1 MVFYYSSFLCM
12 SHEPKSPSL
21 EMISA
26 APCTMATVSPLT
38 PSPSGAMAA
47 NGSPASQSAHS
58 GFAAA
63 LRKLAKQA
71 EDPRGSISSES
82 SHVSS
87 PVTNHISPIST
98 PKRVAMGTSLGP
110 PTGTPPVVTIAP
122 TKTVNGFW
130 RSEGRQAETG
140 LRGSGQE
147 RLPPERTLPAQEK
160 TSLSIPPY
168 LGTTHPFSMTSSPL
182 MQDPRLQ
189 THLPRQVPHMLLAG
203 ARDEYLRDGF
213 RPYASAEEMRMP
225 VLPLGLGPGAAANA
239 LAYFHSGYLPH
250 PSLASYRMED
260 YYNLSALRSYY
271 HQLPEG
277 GALPALHPSAVH
289 LPVPGVFYPG
299 DIAHQSL
306 SALHSERLQMEEDLR
321 QQERERERDKERTRE
336 IERERQWERE
346 VQRDKERERETGR
359 EIEIKKERAREIQ
372 AVKAMESRHL
382 SHEPQRS
389 ISHGNSHSL
398 SHPYSHRQPVKDRAK
413 LEDRLA
419 GNKTDKAK
427 ETSLLMHQPGPYP
440 TTGGPPSISASG
452 VQFGSGSGKAHQS
465 MVTPMRPQR
474 QEEEDRWLARPRP
487 LKVEKLDRQVPSEF
501 HQQVKEKHL
510 DLGRPTEP
518 TEPHRELQRYGT
530 HYNDVGVRDLPP
542 PLGAPPPLIS
552 PKPPPRD
559 HRPSPP
565 TASTL
570 WNPVSLISS
579 DRPLSHIHPFS
590 AHTKPK
596 PPEDE
601 PRQQSGPEKNS
612 SMQVNNLIDSGK
624 YLAELE
630 KSTRSFLSHQ
640 RTFFSQS
647 GPGDHR
653 QTQGPGSQGPAV
665 ERSDPMM
672 VYDQALQ
679 QHRRLVSKLD
689 LEERKRREAREKGYY
704 YELEDSYDESDEEE
718 VRSHLRRVAQQ
729 PPLKLD
735 ASKEKMD
742 FLNSFGL
749 ATLSKRDELLEK
761 KRKRRRRLMQERS
774 PSPPLV
780 QNKRK
785 TPSPPQPPLTTRFT
799 PEEMDNTAEL
809 EDKKQFLSM
818 FSLNHI
824 SVEER
829 RENEKII
836 TLLEAIKQKNVTLD
850 TMRYASDTSCSS
862 PSASSPSQS
871 TSNGH
876 PEPVNRSPDK
886 LRFEDPPPLAPLN
899 AQSQSKEASPIRRVP
914 SLQASALPPL
924 ARPKDHPSGLNGV
937 NGSLRMWENIN
948 PEEFAQHFHQSVL
961 QSTQIPQQKQKAGAN
976 VGANE
981 QFDNASHPPPGLQR
995 AVNKLPQTHTNGH
1008 SSHMPTR
1015 HESPGVRQDLSAEE
1029 GVSTDEDDEEESFS
1043 PKWKGIEAIFEA
1055 YEEYMEERGLENQVL
1070 QSECRRLETQ
1080 HYNLTLT
1087 AEQLSQS
1094 MRDLMAQKH
1103 NLALKR
1109 DRMQAEL
1116 EHLKKSLAM
1125 PLFHWHRGYYKGPS
1139 PR

>member
-1 MVFYYSSFLCM
+1 M

-21 EMISA
+21 GMTSA
-26 APCTMATVSPLT
+26 ASCNMATVSPLT
-38 PSPSGAMAA
+38 PSPISGAMVA

-87 PVTNHISPIST
+87 PVTNHISPVGT

-110 PTGTPPVVTIAP
+110 PTSTPPVVTIAP

-130 RSEGRQAETG
+130 RSEGRQAEAG

-147 RLPPERTLPAQEK
+147 RLPSDRPLPAQEK
-160 TSLSIPPY
+160 TSLSLPPY
-168 LGTTHPFSMTSSPL
+168 LAGTHPFSMASNAL

-203 ARDEYLRDGF
+203 AQEEYLRDGF
-213 RPYASAEEMRMP
+213 RPYPSAEELRIP
-225 VLPLGLGPGAAANA
+225 LLPLGISPGATADA

-260 YYNLSALRSYY
+260 YYGLSALRSYY

-277 GALPALHPSAVH
+277 GALHPSAVH

-306 SALHSERLQMEEDLR
+306 TALHSERLQMEEDLR
-321 QQERERERDKERTRE
+321 QHEREKERDKERTRE

-359 EIEIKKERAREIQ
+359 EMEIKKERARE
-372 AVKAMESRHL
+372 MEKRHL
-382 SHEPQRS
+382 SHEVHANQHS
-389 ISHGNSHSL
+389 ISYANSHSL
-398 SHPYSHRQPVKDRAK
+398 AHPFTHRQPVKDRAK

-419 GNKTDKAK
+419 ANRPDKTK
-427 ETSLLMHQPGPYP
+427 EPSLLMAPPGPYP
-440 TTGGPPSISASG
+440 PSGGPPPISASG
-452 VQFGSGSGKAHQS
+452 LGSSSGLQFGSGSGKAHRP
-465 MVTPMRPQR
+465 MITPMMLQRPD
-474 QEEEDRWLARPRP
+474 EEDRWLARPRA
-487 LKVEKLDRQVPSEF
+487 LKVEKVDRQSERPSEF

-518 TEPHRELQRYGT
+518 TETHRELQRYSA
-530 HYNDVGVRDLPP
+530 HHSDVSVRDPP
-542 PLGAPPPLIS
+542 QPLGAPPPLIS
-552 PKPPPRD
+552 PKPLPRD

-565 TASTL
+565 AL
-570 WNPVSLISS
+570 WNPVSLINSN
-579 DRPLSHIHPFS
+579 RPLSHIHPFS
-590 AHTKPK
+590 SHTKPK

-601 PRQQSGPEKNS
+601 TRQQGGPEKTS
-612 SMQVNNLIDSGK
+612 SVPISSLLDSGK

-630 KSTRSFLSHQ
+630 KSTRSFLSQQ
-640 RTFFSQS
+640 RTFFSQT
-647 GPGDHR
+647 GLGDYR
-653 QTQGPGSQGPAV
+653 QTQGSSSQAPAV

-689 LEERKRREAREKGYY
+689 LEEKKRREAREKGYY
-704 YELEDSYDESDEEE
+704 YELDDSYDDSDEEE
-718 VRSHLRRVAQQ
+718 VRAHLRRVAQQ
-729 PPLKLD
+729 PALKLD
-735 ASKEKMD
+735 ASKEKME
-742 FLNSFGL
+742 FLSLFGL
-749 ATLSKRDELLEK
+749 TTLSKRDEHLEMK
-761 KRKRRRRLMQERS
+761 RRKRRRLMLERS
-774 PSPPLV
+774 PSPPAV
-780 QNKRK
+780 QSKWK
-785 TPSPPQPPLTTRFT
+785 TPSPPQPPLPTRFT

-809 EDKKQFLSM
+809 EDKKHFLSM
-818 FSLNHI
+818 FNLNHI

-829 RENEKII
+829 KENEKI
-836 TLLEAIKQKNVTLD
+836 TSLLEAIKQKNLTLD
-850 TMRYASDTSCSS
+850 TLRHASDTPCSS
-862 PSASSPSQS
+862 PSAASHQS

-876 PEPVNRSPDK
+876 PEPVNSSPDN
-886 LRFEDPPPLAPLN
+886 LRLEDPPPLAPLK
-899 AQSQSKEASPIRRVP
+899 AQIQPKESSPIRRVS
-914 SLQASALPPL
+914 SLQTSARPTL
-924 ARPKDHPSGLNGV
+924 ARPKDHPPGLNGL
-937 NGSLRMWENIN
+937 NGRSRVWESIN
-948 PEEFAQHFHQSVL
+948 QEEFAQHFHQSVL
-961 QSTQIPQQKQKAGAN
+961 QSTQTTQHKQKAGSTVA
-976 VGANE
+976 ANE
-981 QFDNASHPPPGLQR
+981 QFDNASHQPPGLQK
-995 AVNKLPQTHTNGH
+995 AVNKPPQTQTNGH
-1008 SSHMPTR
+1008 TLNIAPHR
-1015 HESPGVRQDLSAEE
+1015 DSPGVRQDLSAEE
-1029 GVSTDEDDEEESFS
+1029 GVSTDEDDEEETFS
-1043 PKWKGIEAIFEA
+1043 PRWKGIEAIFEA
-1055 YEEYMEERGLENQVL
+1055 YEEYIEERSLEHQVL

-1080 HYNLTLT
+1080 HYNLTMT

-1094 MRDLMAQKH
+1094 MRDLLAQKH

-1116 EHLKKSLAM
+1116 EHLKKCLAL
-1125 PLFHWHRGYYKGPS
+1125 PLFHWHRGYYKRPS

>member
-1 MVFYYSSFLCM
+1 M

-21 EMISA
+21 GMISA

-38 PSPSGAMAA
+38 PSPISGAMVG

-87 PVTNHISPIST
+87 PVTNHISPVGT

-110 PTGTPPVVTIAP
+110 PTSTPPVVTIAP

-130 RSEGRQAETG
+130 RSEGRQAEAG

-147 RLPPERTLPAQEK
+147 RLPSDRPLPAQEK
-160 TSLSIPPY
+160 TSLSLPPY
-168 LGTTHPFSMTSSPL
+168 LAGTHPFSMTSSAL

-203 ARDEYLRDGF
+203 TQEEYLRDGF
-213 RPYASAEEMRMP
+213 RPYASAEELRMP
-225 VLPLGLGPGAAANA
+225 VLPLGLGPGAAADA

-277 GALPALHPSAVH
+277 GAMQALHPSAVH
-289 LPVPGVFYPG
+289 LPVPGVFYHG
-299 DIAHQSL
+299 DIAHPSL
-306 SALHSERLQMEEDLR
+306 TALHSERLQMEEDLR
-321 QQERERERDKERTRE
+321 QHEREKDRDKERTRE

-359 EIEIKKERAREIQ
+359 EMEIKKERARE
-372 AVKAMESRHL
+372 MEKRHL
-382 SHEPQRS
+382 SHEVHANQHS
-389 ISHGNSHSL
+389 ISHVNSHSL
-398 SHPYSHRQPVKDRAK
+398 AHPFTHRQPVKDRAK
-413 LEDRLA
+413 LDDRLA
-419 GNKTDKAK
+419 ANRPDKTK
-427 ETSLLMHQPGPYP
+427 EPSLLMAPPGPYAP
-440 TTGGPPSISASG
+440 SGGTASG
-452 VQFGSGSGKAHQS
+452 LGSSSGLQFGSGPGKAHRP
-465 MVTPMRPQR
+465 MITPMMLQRPD
-474 QEEEDRWLARPRP
+474 EEDRWLARPRA
-487 LKVEKLDRQVPSEF
+487 LKVEKVDRQGQVPSEF
-501 HQQVKEKHL
+501 HQQVKEKRL

-518 TEPHRELQRYGT
+518 AETHRERYSA
-530 HYNDVGVRDLPP
+530 HHNDMGVRDQSQ

-552 PKPPPRD
+552 PKPLPRD

-565 TASTL
+565 AL
-570 WNPVSLISS
+570 WNPVSLINS

-590 AHTKPK
+590 SHTKPK
-596 PPEDE
+596 PQEDE
-601 PRQQSGPEKNS
+601 SRQQSGPEKTS
-612 SMQVNNLIDSGK
+612 SMPINSLLDSGK

-630 KSTRSFLSHQ
+630 KSTRSFLSQQ
-640 RTFFSQS
+640 RNFFSQS
-647 GPGDHR
+647 GLRDYG
-653 QTQGPGSQGPAV
+653 QTQGSGSHRPAV

-689 LEERKRREAREKGYY
+689 LEEKKRREAREKGYY
-704 YELEDSYDESDEEE
+704 YELDDSYDESDEEE
-718 VRSHLRRVAQQ
+718 VRAHLRRVAQQ
-729 PPLKLD
+729 PPLKPD
-735 ASKEKMD
+735 ASKEKME
-742 FLNSFGL
+742 FLNIFGVT
-749 ATLSKRDELLEK
+749 TLSKRDELLEIK
-761 KRKRRRRLMQERS
+761 RRKRRRLMLERS
-774 PSPPLV
+774 PSPPAG

-785 TPSPPQPPLTTRFT
+785 SPSPPQPPLTTRFT
-799 PEEMDNTAEL
+799 PEEMDNTSEL
-809 EDKKQFLSM
+809 EDKKHFLSM

-829 RENEKII
+829 KDRELTSGQARVSGETVYKNEKI
-836 TLLEAIKQKNVTLD
+836 TSLLEAIKQKNVTLD
-850 TMRYASDTSCSS
+850 SLRYASDTPCSS
-862 PSASSPSQS
+862 PSAASHQS

-876 PEPVNRSPDK
+876 PEPVNSSPDN
-886 LRFEDPPPLAPLN
+886 LRFEDPPPLAPLK
-899 AQSQSKEASPIRRVP
+899 APCQPKEVSPVRRVT
-914 SLQASALPPL
+914 SLQASAP
-924 ARPKDHPSGLNGV
+924 PKDHPPGLNGL
-937 NGSLRMWENIN
+937 NGRPRVWESIN
-948 PEEFAQHFHQSVL
+948 QEEFAQHFHQSVL
-961 QSTQIPQQKQKAGAN
+961 QSTQTTQQRQKGAT
-976 VGANE
+976 VGTDE
-981 QFDNASHPPPGLQR
+981 QFDNASHQPPGLQK
-995 AVNKLPQTHTNGH
+995 AFNKPPQTQTNGH
-1008 SSHMPTR
+1008 TLNIPPHR
-1015 HESPGVRQDLSAEE
+1015 DSPGASQDLSDEE
-1029 GVSTDEDDEEESFS
+1029 GVSTDEDDEEETFS
-1043 PKWKGIEAIFEA
+1043 PRWKGIEAIFEA
-1055 YEEYMEERGLENQVL
+1055 YEEYIEERSLEHQVL
-1070 QSECRRLETQ
+1070 QSECRRLETH

-1094 MRDLMAQKH
+1094 MRDLLAQKH

-1116 EHLKKSLAM
+1116 EHLKKCLAL
-1125 PLFHWHRGYYKGPS
+1125 PLFHWHRGYYKRPS